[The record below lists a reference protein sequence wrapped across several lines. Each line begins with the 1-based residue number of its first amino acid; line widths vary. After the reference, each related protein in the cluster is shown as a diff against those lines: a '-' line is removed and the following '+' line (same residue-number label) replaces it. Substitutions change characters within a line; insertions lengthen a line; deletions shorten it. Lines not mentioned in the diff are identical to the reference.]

1 MSWITLDN
9 LSRFVDKLFHSTLS
23 FEGSVTHNGAA
34 EFNGGMKVNTAA
46 AEFNSGVKVN
56 TTKAEFNAP
65 VAFTN
70 TTTYKGEEI
79 ATKSD
84 IQSAITSVTSYDDT
98 AF

>member
-34 EFNGGMKVNTAA
+34 EFNGG
-46 AEFNSGVKVN
+46 VKVN
-56 TTKAEFNAP
+56 GTAAEFNAP
-65 VAFTN
+65 VGFTN
-70 TTTYKGEEI
+70 TTTYKGKEI

-84 IQSAITSVTSYDDT
+84 IQSAITSIASYDDT